1 MRTIF
6 NNIDLLKRI
15 AKRISA
21 CTGLPL
27 SKCQEALA
35 SAIGYRNWHEL
46 WQTTAGIGTVS
57 LPLTLTLDEHAD
69 LIVKIASILDAQAG
83 DVQFA
88 LCDAGICSPDGQ
100 GLAFQHDLR
109 ALVFRKASIPDRG
122 WRQAGSVGKL
132 KYDATPMILRSFG
145 SLVSAVSHGSYSMGV
160 ADFEFVTP
168 RQKIPLFIPSRL
180 YLAYGSWT
188 EADGA
193 LVLHSRDYLPLWR
206 IRPDSRPE
214 RLNPADWI
222 NHDDNKDQWFWED
235 YNAPWESIKRQKE
248 EISRLKSYGVRGM
261 PLLAEVLPDL
271 IFHSTPINARGA
283 AKLRF
288 GGTSNRLITALNE
301 SHVQ

>member
-6 NNIDLLKRI
+6 NNIDQPKRL
-15 AKRISA
+15 AKRISD
-21 CTGLPL
+21 CTELPL

-57 LPLTLTLDEHAD
+57 QPLTLTLDEHAD
-69 LIVKIASILDAQAG
+69 LIVKIASTLDTQVG

-88 LCDAGICSPDGQ
+88 LCDAGVCNPDGL
-100 GLAFQHDLR
+100 GLEFQHDLR
-109 ALVFRKASIPDRG
+109 ALVFRKTSIPDRG

-145 SLVSAVSHGSYSMGV
+145 SLVSAVVHRGNGMSVG
-160 ADFEFVTP
+160 DFEFVTP
-168 RQKIPLFIPSRL
+168 RQKIPLFIPARL

-206 IRPDSRPE
+206 IRQNSRPE

-222 NHDDNKDQWFWED
+222 NHDEDKDQWFWED
-235 YNAPWESIKRQKE
+235 HTAPWKSIKRQKE
-248 EISRLKSYGVRGM
+248 EISRLESYGVRGM

-271 IFHSTPINARGA
+271 IFHSTPINPSGA
-283 AKLRF
+283 SKLRF
-288 GGTSNRLITALNE
+288 GGTSNRLIATLNE